1 MAGSVVT
8 AIRAFVLAIHV
19 QYNRYGAEAE
29 EVLGYLKQ
37 EYMKHTHLILTL
49 YTSRGS
55 KYPLFNGELI

>member
-29 EVLGYLKQ
+29 EVLGYLV
-37 EYMKHTHLILTL
+37 LSTL
-49 YTSRGS
+49 CISQAGDCITSLYGFS
-55 KYPLFNGELI
+55 FSTLSNIA